1 MDRETKRLIEEFRR
15 NEAGPIENN
24 LIDELVASEFD
35 RPEFIRRAAMFGLGA
50 GTIGALLRFVG
61 EADIAYGAPAA
72 PVKQGGTLR
81 VGNLKP
87 AIAIDP
93 VTSATQATLAA
104 IGISGEY
111 LLYTDPRNNALRPVL
126 ATSYKPS
133 RAGKRWTF
141 QIRRGVRFHSGAP
154 MTADD
159 VVATFKR
166 LTDPKNASAALSAY
180 KGVLSPG
187 GIRKTGPY
195 TVVFDLDVPT
205 AAFPYLVSSTTYQ
218 AVILPKGYKKGSYER
233 TKFPGT
239 GPYMLQ
245 SYTSGVRA
253 TFVRNPRYWGGPQ
266 AFDKVVMTFYPD
278 SQAQVLALQGNQ
290 LDLIPQFGYQE
301 GRPLFGNS
309 RFKVFQQRSAVHR
322 EIPMAVDSDA
332 WKDRRVRVAMALLL
346 NRPSIIKTLFNGL
359 AEPGNDSPF
368 ASNMLATNKSVPQRK
383 QNLAQARS
391 LLRAA
396 GVSGLDTSL
405 TTYRAYELPDLAVL
419 VKNAAAQ
426 GGIDLTLDIQ
436 TGDAY
441 YGGPQTVGPGG
452 TPWLN
457 APMTITDWAPRAV
470 PNVYLVSS
478 FKTGGVWNAS
488 HIANRNLD
496 RMIDQFTAAIPI
508 ATQRKLAG
516 QIQRFL
522 LAETPVIFPYFYYY
536 LAAGKNNIRGY
547 VADSVG
553 LINLRGVSYA

>member
-24 LIDELVASEFD
+24 LIDELMASEFD

-61 EADIAYGAPAA
+61 ETDIAYGAPAA

-205 AAFPYLVSSTTYQ
+205 AAFPYLV
-218 AVILPKGYKKGSYER
+218 ARRR
-233 TKFPGT
+233 T
-239 GPYMLQ
+239 
-245 SYTSGVRA
+245 
-253 TFVRNPRYWGGPQ
+253 
-266 AFDKVVMTFYPD
+266 
-278 SQAQVLALQGNQ
+278 
-290 LDLIPQFGYQE
+290 
-301 GRPLFGNS
+301 
-309 RFKVFQQRSAVHR
+309 
-322 EIPMAVDSDA
+322 
-332 WKDRRVRVAMALLL
+332 RR
-346 NRPSIIKTLFNGL
+346 
-359 AEPGNDSPF
+359 
-368 ASNMLATNKSVPQRK
+368 
-383 QNLAQARS
+383 
-391 LLRAA
+391 
-396 GVSGLDTSL
+396 
-405 TTYRAYELPDLAVL
+405 
-419 VKNAAAQ
+419 
-426 GGIDLTLDIQ
+426 
-436 TGDAY
+436 
-441 YGGPQTVGPGG
+441 
-452 TPWLN
+452 
-457 APMTITDWAPRAV
+457 
-470 PNVYLVSS
+470 
-478 FKTGGVWNAS
+478 
-488 HIANRNLD
+488 
-496 RMIDQFTAAIPI
+496 
-508 ATQRKLAG
+508 
-516 QIQRFL
+516 
-522 LAETPVIFPYFYYY
+522 
-536 LAAGKNNIRGY
+536 
-547 VADSVG
+547 
-553 LINLRGVSYA
+553 